1 MPTNTNNPC
10 VGQIGPITPR
20 RLLVIQL
27 FFVGYFAALFGG
39 FLSFLPNLPFMG
51 GNPFE
56 KFNLGPENW
65 ALAYQASGI
74 IIYLGF
80 ITAAV
85 VFAGTDY
92 DCVVAC
98 KAYTINWFVC
108 GCVFGYQVLFSSLNF
123 TESNILAF
131 ALVFPFA
138 YLGFFSN
145 AEYKKP
151 SETGSTL
158 VALGPITSRIM
169 LYIQLVLCFYFG
181 ALFAG
186 YLSWMPNLPMMG
198 GDPFDKFGFA
208 PVNWTLM
215 TQTVGIIFYLG
226 NLTGFLAFLSTDGM
240 AVSTCAAFCV
250 TWALCG
256 LIWGVEVAT
265 MDVTFTEVN
274 ILPFLLSAIFG
285 YLGFGPK
292 TVKGATMM

>member
-74 IIYLGF
+74 IVYLGL
-80 ITAAV
+80 TAAV

-92 DCVVAC
+92 DC
-98 KAYTINWFVC
+98 
-108 GCVFGYQVLFSSLNF
+108 SSRARTRQLVRVRLRLRLPGALL
-123 TESNILAF
+123 LAQLHRVEHPRLR
-131 ALVFPFA
+131 ARLPVRVPRLLLERVQEA
-138 YLGFFSN
+138 
-145 AEYKKP
+145 

-226 NLTGFLAFLSTDGM
+226 NLTGFLAFMSTDGM